1 MNYAEL
7 HLHTP
12 YSFLDGGSH
21 IEALVRRAAEL
32 GMPALA
38 MTDHDNTAGAVKF
51 VNLCRDY
58 GIKPI
63 LGAELTM
70 EDGSHLTLLARDQR
84 GYACVC
90 RLISMGYSNGG
101 RLTPCLPWS
110 RLTIDNCICL
120 SGCRRSKIASLVREH
135 RHDEAMEWA
144 IRLRDLFG
152 WESFYIELQDD
163 RTPHCTR
170 VNRELSLLA
179 DRIGVGVVAT
189 NNVHYATKDDFIA
202 HDMLRCVATKTKR
215 EEPHPDKPLNAERYL
230 KSAREMTGM
239 FAWRPDAV
247 ANTIRVAEQ
256 CEVALPMPGDVTPR
270 YPVPEGKGDADAY
283 LRHLTYKGGA
293 ARYGKF
299 TEKILRR
306 VEHELS
312 VITKLGYADFFLMCW
327 EIVRWARKQGIR
339 TTGRGSAADS
349 CVAYCLTLTD
359 VDVIR
364 RNLPFARF
372 LTEGKKPDI
381 DMDFPSERRDDV
393 FRYIVQKYGEAHVG
407 MVCTF
412 HTYWAKGA
420 VRDIGKALS
429 IPPDALE
436 WLSDNLSG
444 FIDADR
450 IEEAFTRYAELRPHA
465 AIKDRFKLLFQCASK
480 IAGFPRHIGT
490 HSSGIVISRLPLA
503 DIAPLQPSA
512 RGITQIWELD
522 KDDAESIGAIKF
534 DVLSLRMLS
543 AVVDAER
550 NIRQGDSL
558 DRINRIDRIH
568 ESVVMDESGQYS
580 NTPSLHYSSNNP
592 ANPVNPVKKNR
603 FSYDSIPFNDPD
615 TFRMIRAGKAVGTF
629 QFESAAQMALA
640 ATLNPEHFEDLVA
653 AVALIRPGPIQGHV
667 VQRFVACRNGWMRA
681 DIIHPALAITLN
693 KTYGCIV
700 FQEQVNDVVAIMTG
714 CSDAEADRFRKSIT
728 QHTKMGTMQK
738 LREEFVRR
746 SCAHRRDFDE
756 ERANR
761 LFDQIQG
768 WAGYGFTEGH
778 AASFALLGYRS
789 AYMSV
794 HHPAELFAG
803 LMNHQPMGFFNSNTL
818 AGEARRRG
826 VPVLPVD
833 INASGDKCVAEA
845 EEDILDFRISNFE
858 GWSSRKAAAEMRLLL
873 DRTSQ
878 PPQLSPSSLES
889 CDASDHVTAEGFG
902 APLLSDYKSA
912 ISKPPYFH
920 TAIRL
925 GLRLVADL
933 SEEDI
938 AAIEAAR
945 EERPF
950 ESLLDFCIRVPL
962 HRNKVENLI
971 LCGAFDSLHE
981 HRRGL
986 IWRLDETL
994 GVANSYRGSSDQSSV
1009 ISDQSEV
1016 GSRQPVD
1023 YRGRECHYS
1032 PLTTHHS
1039 QSDSQLSTLNS
1050 QPYLHLGSARG
1061 LATPI
1066 NWDIEDF
1073 SPWDKFLWTWRI
1085 TGVCAE
1091 CHVFAYLREE
1101 LKRNGIMTAYE
1112 AMLQKHGKRVK
1123 VAGLNIR
1130 PHRPHTVSGN
1140 PVLFS
1145 IVEDETEMLQVS
1157 VLGDAIWETTTVF
1170 LTSPAVLVE
1179 GTIERRGKGSSLML
1193 EKAQP
1198 LRMQDFARQGPT
1210 LIASPPATRTY
1221 TGTKTR
1227 SSAELEATPH

>member
-1 MNYAEL
+1 MTEL
-7 HLHTP
+7 
-12 YSFLDGGSH
+12 
-21 IEALVRRAAEL
+21 
-32 GMPALA
+32 
-38 MTDHDNTAGAVKF
+38 
-51 VNLCRDY
+51 
-58 GIKPI
+58 
-63 LGAELTM
+63 
-70 EDGSHLTLLARDQR
+70 
-84 GYACVC
+84 
-90 RLISMGYSNGG
+90 
-101 RLTPCLPWS
+101 
-110 RLTIDNCICL
+110 
-120 SGCRRSKIASLVREH
+120 
-135 RHDEAMEWA
+135 
-144 IRLRDLFG
+144 
-152 WESFYIELQDD
+152 
-163 RTPHCTR
+163 
-170 VNRELSLLA
+170 
-179 DRIGVGVVAT
+179 
-189 NNVHYATKDDFIA
+189 
-202 HDMLRCVATKTKR
+202 
-215 EEPHPDKPLNAERYL
+215 
-230 KSAREMTGM
+230 

-247 ANTIRVAEQ
+247 ANTIRIADQ

-270 YPVPEGKGDADAY
+270 YSVPEGRGDADAY

-339 TTGRGSAADS
+339 ATGRGSAADS

-372 LTEGKKPDI
+372 LTEGKNPDI

-393 FRYIVQKYGEAHVG
+393 FRYIVEKYGEAHVG

-450 IEEAFTRYAELRPHA
+450 LEEAFTRYAELRPHA
-465 AIKDRFKLLFQCASK
+465 AIRDRFKLLFQCAAK

-543 AVVDAER
+543 AVVDAEK
-550 NIRQGDSL
+550 NIRAEETRKWENEEL
-558 DRINRIDRIH
+558 PCDRKSKIENR
-568 ESVVMDESGQYS
+568 
-580 NTPSLHYSSNNP
+580 
-592 ANPVNPVKKNR
+592 K
-603 FSYDSIPFNDPD
+603 FSYDRIPFNDPD

-681 DIIHPALAITLN
+681 DIIHPALAITLS

-714 CSDAEADRFRKSIT
+714 CTDAEADRFRKSIT
-728 QHTKMGTMQK
+728 QHTKMGTMQS
-738 LREEFVRR
+738 LREEFVKR
-746 SCAHRRDFDE
+746 SCAYHRDFDE

-803 LMNHQPMGFFNSNTL
+803 LMNHQPMGFFNANTL

-833 INASGDKCVAEA
+833 INASGDKCVAVE
-845 EEDILDFRISNFE
+845 EEDPQEEAWVSRDTSGYHDFRGNLGPE
-858 GWSSRKAAAEMRLLL
+858 
-873 DRTSQ
+873 
-878 PPQLSPSSLES
+878 
-889 CDASDHVTAEGFG
+889 
-902 APLLSDYKSA
+902 APGDSTNCSMQNL
-912 ISKPPYFH
+912 PTPY
-920 TAIRL
+920 
-925 GLRLVADL
+925 
-933 SEEDI
+933 
-938 AAIEAAR
+938 
-945 EERPF
+945 
-950 ESLLDFCIRVPL
+950 
-962 HRNKVENLI
+962 N
-971 LCGAFDSLHE
+971 
-981 HRRGL
+981 
-986 IWRLDETL
+986 
-994 GVANSYRGSSDQSSV
+994 
-1009 ISDQSEV
+1009 
-1016 GSRQPVD
+1016 
-1023 YRGRECHYS
+1023 
-1032 PLTTHHS
+1032 
-1039 QSDSQLSTLNS
+1039 
-1050 QPYLHLGSARG
+1050 
-1061 LATPI
+1061 
-1066 NWDIEDF
+1066 
-1073 SPWDKFLWTWRI
+1073 
-1085 TGVCAE
+1085 
-1091 CHVFAYLREE
+1091 
-1101 LKRNGIMTAYE
+1101 
-1112 AMLQKHGKRVK
+1112 KRVDMH
-1123 VAGLNIR
+1123 VWPRSNRAAL
-1130 PHRPHTVSGN
+1130 P
-1140 PVLFS
+1140 
-1145 IVEDETEMLQVS
+1145 
-1157 VLGDAIWETTTVF
+1157 
-1170 LTSPAVLVE
+1170 
-1179 GTIERRGKGSSLML
+1179 RGAL
-1193 EKAQP
+1193 
-1198 LRMQDFARQGPT
+1198 
-1210 LIASPPATRTY
+1210 
-1221 TGTKTR
+1221 GTKIMR
-1227 SSAELEATPH
+1227 PPGI